1 MKLNEDKK
9 TLPVGLFFA
18 MLIFIIICVTMF
30 GSDNKKNKTQDTSKQ
45 ESSVVVDDSK
55 FRIIASQ
62 ENKGMEEVITNYAK
76 NKGYDIQFEYA
87 GSLEIMQKLNKGEK
101 YDAVWLSNS
110 IWGYMLDSS
119 VKMTNS
125 KCTNISPVIFGIKK
139 SKAEEL
145 GFVGKTVYTK
155 DVVKAIQ
162 DDKLKFSMSNPT
174 VTNSGASAYLGMLST
189 LAGNPEVLTK
199 EHLENEELKN
209 NLKTLFSGMERS
221 SGDEEFLEEL
231 FLNGKYEAVV
241 AYESSI
247 IDINKKLQEKG
258 EETLYAI
265 YPVDGVSISDSPFAY
280 IDNKNKDKKNIF
292 EDIQA
297 YILSNEGQKLLQ
309 QKGKR
314 TWYGGTNENVDKTIF
329 NPDWGIDTNK
339 YISPIKYPSTEVI
352 KLALNLYQTE
362 LRKPVHVVFCLD
374 YSGSMAGA
382 GEEQLKSAMD
392 YILTEKASNDFIQ
405 FAEGDKIDVIP
416 FNGKVGETWST
427 TNGTQTAELLDK
439 INKNDSVGTTALH
452 LACAKAVEVLKDE
465 DMNKYNVS
473 VVLMTDGQGNVGTF
487 KMLENSYKQ
496 INKTIPIYSIMFG
509 SAMESQ
515 LKEIAQMSNGKVFD
529 GKNDL
534 VKAFKEVRGYN

>member
-9 TLPVGLFFA
+9 TLPVGLFWA

-45 ESSVVVDDSK
+45 EPSVVVDDSK

-162 DDKLKFSMSNPT
+162 DGKLKFSMSNPT

>member
-1 MKLNEDKK
+1 MKLDENKNVS
-9 TLPVGLFFA
+9 PFSIFIVIFIIA
-18 MLIFIIICVTMF
+18 MLIVTF
-30 GSDNKKNKTQDTSKQ
+30 SGSGNSKKTSNKNEQTPYVQD
-45 ESSVVVDDSK
+45 DGK

-62 ENKGMEEVITNYAK
+62 ENKSMEEVVTNYAK
-76 NKGYDIQFEYA
+76 SKGYDVEFEYA

-155 DVVKAIQ
+155 DIVKAIQ
-162 DDKLKFSMSNPT
+162 DGKLKFSMSNPT
-174 VTNSGASAYLGMLST
+174 VTNSGASAYLGLLST

-199 EHLENEELKN
+199 EHLENAELKN

-231 FLNGKYEAVV
+231 FLNGNYEAVV

-247 IDINKKLQEKG
+247 IDINKKLQENGK
-258 EETLYAI
+258 ETLYAI

-280 IDNKNKDKKNIF
+280 IDNKNTEKKEVFENI
-292 EDIQA
+292 QS

-314 TWYGGTNENVDKTIF
+314 TWYGGTNENVDKSIF

-352 KLALNLYQTE
+352 KLALNMYQTE

-374 YSGSMAGA
+374 YSGSMS
-382 GEEQLKSAMD
+382 GEGERQLKSAMD
-392 YILTEKASNDFIQ
+392 YVLTEKAANDFIQ

-416 FNGKVGETWST
+416 FSTNVKEVWSV
-427 TNGTQTAELLDK
+427 NSGNKTAELLER
-439 INKNDSVGTTALH
+439 INNHKSTGTTALYP
-452 LACAKAVEVLKDE
+452 ACEKAVELLKDE

-487 KMLENSYKQ
+487 KTLESEYKKTNKQ
-496 INKTIPIYSIMFG
+496 IPVYSIMFG
-509 SAMESQ
+509 EAMESQ
-515 LKEIAQMSNGKVFD
+515 LKEISNMSNGKVFD
-529 GKNDL
+529 GKKDL
-534 VKAFKEVRGYN
+534 VSAFKEVRGYN

>member
-162 DDKLKFSMSNPT
+162 DGKLKFSMSNPT

>member
-162 DDKLKFSMSNPT
+162 DGKLKFSMSNPT

-427 TNGTQTAELLDK
+427 TNGTQTAELLEK

>member
-1 MKLNEDKK
+1 MNENKK
-9 TLPVGLFFA
+9 VSPFS
-18 MLIFIIICVTMF
+18 IFIGVFIVIMFIVTLSS
-30 GSDNKKNKTQDTSKQ
+30 SDKSTKTSNIVKNNTN
-45 ESSVVVDDSK
+45 SVYDDGT
-55 FRIIASQ
+55 FRVIASQ
-62 ENKGMEEVITNYAK
+62 ENEALEEVVTNYARK
-76 NKGYDIQFEYA
+76 KGYNVEFEYA

-110 IWGYMLDSS
+110 IWGYMLDNS

-125 KCTNISPVIFGIKK
+125 KCTNISPVVFGIKK

-145 GFVGKTVYTK
+145 GFVEKTVYTK
-155 DVVKAIQ
+155 DIVKAIQ
-162 DDKLKFSMSNPT
+162 DGKLKFSMSNPT

-199 EHLENEELKN
+199 EHLENQELKD

-231 FLNGKYEAVV
+231 FLNGNYEAVV

-247 IDINKKLQEKG
+247 IDINKKLQANG

-280 IDNKNKDKKNIF
+280 IDNKNSAKKDIF
-292 EDIQA
+292 EDIQS

-314 TWYGGTNENVDKTIF
+314 TWYGGTNENVDKSIF
-329 NPDWGIDTNK
+329 NPDWGIDTSK

-374 YSGSMAGA
+374 YSGSMAGE

-392 YILTEKASNDFIQ
+392 YILTDKAANDFIQ
-405 FAEGDKIDVIP
+405 FAEEDKIDVIP
-416 FNGKVGETWST
+416 FNGKVTEAWST
-427 TNGTQTAELLDK
+427 KSGTNTAQLLEK
-439 INKNDSVGTTALH
+439 INNYNSTGTTALH
-452 LACAKAVEVLKDE
+452 IACQKAVELLKDE

-487 KMLENSYKQ
+487 DVLDKMYKL
-496 INKTIPIYSIMFG
+496 INKPIPVYSIMFG
-509 SAMESQ
+509 EASEYQ
-515 LKEIAQMSNGKVFD
+515 LKEIANMSNGKVFD
-529 GKNDL
+529 GKSDL

>member
-1 MKLNEDKK
+1 MNENKK
-9 TLPVGLFFA
+9 VSPFS
-18 MLIFIIICVTMF
+18 IFIGVFIVIMFIVTLSS
-30 GSDNKKNKTQDTSKQ
+30 SDKSTKTSNIVKNNTN
-45 ESSVVVDDSK
+45 SVYDDGT
-55 FRIIASQ
+55 FRVIASQ
-62 ENKGMEEVITNYAK
+62 ENEALEEVVTNYARK
-76 NKGYDIQFEYA
+76 KGYNVEFEYA

-110 IWGYMLDSS
+110 IWGYMLDNS

-125 KCTNISPVIFGIKK
+125 KCTNISPVVFGIKK

-155 DVVKAIQ
+155 DIVKAIQ
-162 DDKLKFSMSNPT
+162 DGKLKFSMSNPT

-199 EHLENEELKN
+199 EHLENQELKD

-231 FLNGKYEAVV
+231 FLNGNYEAVV

-247 IDINKKLQEKG
+247 IDINKKLQANG

-280 IDNKNKDKKNIF
+280 IDNKNSAKKDIF
-292 EDIQA
+292 EDIQS

-314 TWYGGTNENVDKTIF
+314 TWYGGTNENVDKSIF
-329 NPDWGIDTNK
+329 NPDWGIDTSK

-374 YSGSMAGA
+374 YSGSMAGE

-392 YILTEKASNDFIQ
+392 YILTDKAANDFIQ
-405 FAEGDKIDVIP
+405 FAEEDKIDVIP
-416 FNGKVGETWST
+416 FNGKVTEAWST
-427 TNGTQTAELLDK
+427 KSGTNTAQLLEK
-439 INKNDSVGTTALH
+439 INNYNSTGTTALH
-452 LACAKAVEVLKDE
+452 IACQKAVELLKDE

-487 KMLENSYKQ
+487 DVLDKMYKL
-496 INKTIPIYSIMFG
+496 INKPIPVYSIMFG
-509 SAMESQ
+509 EASEYQ
-515 LKEIAQMSNGKVFD
+515 LKEIANMSNGKVFD
-529 GKNDL
+529 GKSDL